1 MVGPVLRLPLPCT
14 RCSLDSCSGARKRNF
29 KGLRDSE
36 RVTMATERCADCL
49 LSNGRALLPL
59 QALGRQL
66 GAHGSPFPEPRVP
79 AGGWATMAFEL
90 EEYLRAAFRDKLLLL
105 KMPEREDDYLT
116 PATRL
121 LEKRRELAEV
131 EQALLTQKEEFQMK
145 MESLQ
150 QRRKELQHKEGQ
162 LKEAI
167 FKFDKFLKDN
177 DSKRSRALHK
187 VSEQREQVVQK
198 VVEAMQLRQEI
209 TRLLVERD
217 RLQRHLE
224 AHAIFRSYLQGVLEK
239 TEQFQEIQAL
249 IDRFRTL
256 TATNVALVQQDL
268 GNREAMAEKR
278 TQLQQ
283 YLEQSNN
290 EIMQLNNQLAVLQAQ
305 REEARAK
312 VHQWESKWTE
322 IQNTATK
329 KTLQLGQIKMATLN
343 LFQLATKQMKLQVD
357 VSLEDTETQL
367 GTVQLCMLDLADILA
382 DLRKGAPAV
391 QPSPA
396 AAS

>member
-1 MVGPVLRLPLPCT
+1 
-14 RCSLDSCSGARKRNF
+14 
-29 KGLRDSE
+29 
-36 RVTMATERCADCL
+36 
-49 LSNGRALLPL
+49 
-59 QALGRQL
+59 
-66 GAHGSPFPEPRVP
+66 
-79 AGGWATMAFEL
+79 MAFEL
-90 EEYLRAAFRDKLLLL
+90 EEYLRAAFRDKLLLP

-121 LEKRRELAEV
+121 LEKRRELAGV
-131 EQALLTQKEEFQMK
+131 EQALLAQKEEFQMK

-177 DSKRSRALHK
+177 DSKRSRALQK

-198 VVEAMQLRQEI
+198 VVEARQLRQEI
-209 TRLLVERD
+209 ARLLVERD

-239 TEQFQEIQAL
+239 TEQFQETQAL

-268 GNREAMAEKR
+268 GSREALAEKR
-278 TQLQQ
+278 AQLQQ
-283 YLEQSNN
+283 FLEQSNN
-290 EIMQLNNQLAVLQAQ
+290 EIMQLNNQLAMLQAQ
-305 REEARAK
+305 REEAQAK
-312 VHQWESKWTE
+312 ESKWTE

-329 KTLQLGQIKMATLN
+329 KTLQLGQIKMAALN

-357 VSLEDTETQL
+357 VPLEDTETQL
-367 GTVQLCMLDLADILA
+367 GTAPWQLDQGFVLTTTRLLSEQLPLLLPHGIT
-382 DLRKGAPAV
+382 APAAFACAMATL
-391 QPSPA
+391 QTRHP
-396 AAS
+396 

>member
-1 MVGPVLRLPLPCT
+1 MEEIWEKSSRMGLALSYLFLPC
-14 RCSLDSCSGARKRNF
+14 R
-29 KGLRDSE
+29 
-36 RVTMATERCADCL
+36 
-49 LSNGRALLPL
+49 
-59 QALGRQL
+59 
-66 GAHGSPFPEPRVP
+66 
-79 AGGWATMAFEL
+79 
-90 EEYLRAAFRDKLLLL
+90 

-131 EQALLTQKEEFQMK
+131 EQALLAQKEVNPMK

-150 QRRKELQHKEGQ
+150 QRQKELQHKEGQ
-162 LKEAI
+162 FKEAI

-187 VSEQREQVVQK
+187 VSEQRKQVVQK
-198 VVEAMQLRQEI
+198 AVEAMRLRQEI
-209 TRLLVERD
+209 ARLLVERD
-217 RLQRHLE
+217 RLQRRLPL
-224 AHAIFRSYLQGVLEK
+224 YLGS
-239 TEQFQEIQAL
+239 
-249 IDRFRTL
+249 
-256 TATNVALVQQDL
+256 
-268 GNREAMAEKR
+268 REAMAEKQA
-278 TQLQQ
+278 QLQQ

-305 REEARAK
+305 QEQARAK

-322 IQNTATK
+322 IQNTAAK

-343 LFQLATKQMKLQVD
+343 LFQLVTKQMKLQVD
-357 VSLEDTETQL
+357 VPLEDTETQL
-367 GTVQLCMLDLADILA
+367 DTVQLCMLDLADILA
-382 DLRKGAPAV
+382 DLRKVDPAPAI